1 LMDNKHKDVGGYT
14 YNSQACYSCHP
25 TGEE

>member
-1 LMDNKHKDVGGYT
+1 MDNKHQNVSGYA

-25 TGEE
+25 TGEK